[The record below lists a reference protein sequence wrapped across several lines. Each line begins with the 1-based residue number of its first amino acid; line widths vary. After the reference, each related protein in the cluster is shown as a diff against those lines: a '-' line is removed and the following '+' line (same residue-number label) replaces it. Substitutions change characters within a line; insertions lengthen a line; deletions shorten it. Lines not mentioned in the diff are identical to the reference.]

1 MNTSNEQWAESTFI
15 KSGYPNF
22 RNLPWDV
29 PFTTWDASICSS
41 LVTVPTGVSRHPV
54 LFVNFDGDIYALKQ
68 MPGSSAQI
76 EYNLLTEIEKAR
88 LPAVTPV
95 GYIYTP
101 LLNNNSSI
109 LITRYLERS
118 IPFRNLFVQKHLMN
132 YRKYLLDAI
141 AGLLVQIHLAGIY
154 WGDCSLSNT
163 LFRRDAGALSA
174 YLVDAET
181 AEVSPDFSPTLRHH
195 ELEIMEDN
203 INAELE
209 DITIRNIIHKDDLHS
224 YPGAYIRLR
233 YQALWEE
240 VTQEEY
246 IKKDEHYRINDRIR
260 ALNSLGYSISNIELH
275 DTDFGDQLR
284 VRIVVSDRNFHR
296 DQLFGLTGLDME
308 EGQAQIV
315 MNEIHE
321 LKATLSRDKGNEVPM
336 SVAAHHW
343 LTQLYEPIQ
352 GIIQSEA
359 GEGADSA
366 ELYCHILE
374 HKWYLSEKVNHDV
387 GHANAV
393 QDYFANF
400 PLGNRL

>member
-1 MNTSNEQWAESTFI
+1 
-15 KSGYPNF
+15 
-22 RNLPWDV
+22 
-29 PFTTWDASICSS
+29 
-41 LVTVPTGVSRHPV
+41 
-54 LFVNFDGDIYALKQ
+54 
-68 MPGSSAQI
+68 
-76 EYNLLTEIEKAR
+76 
-88 LPAVTPV
+88 
-95 GYIYTP
+95 
-101 LLNNNSSI
+101 
-109 LITRYLERS
+109 
-118 IPFRNLFVQKHLMN
+118 
-132 YRKYLLDAI
+132 
-141 AGLLVQIHLAGIY
+141 
-154 WGDCSLSNT
+154 
-163 LFRRDAGALSA
+163 
-174 YLVDAET
+174 VDAET
-181 AEVSPDFSPTLRHH
+181 AEVSPDFSPTMRHH

-209 DITIRNIIHKDDLHS
+209 DITIRNIINKNDLHS

-240 VTQEEY
+240 VTREEY
-246 IKKDEHYRINDRIR
+246 IKKDEHYRINERIR

-343 LTQLYEPIQ
+343 LTQLYGPIQ

-359 GEGADSA
+359 GESVESA

-374 HKWYLSEKVNHDV
+374 HKWYLSEKVKHDV
-387 GHANAV
+387 GHINAV
-393 QDYFANF
+393 QDYLENF
-400 PLGNRL
+400 PLGNRLQTSNIAVVSSMKVGIRRK

>member
-1 MNTSNEQWAESTFI
+1 MSNQNRQWIEKTYI
-15 KSGYPNF
+15 KSGYPDF
-22 RNLPWDV
+22 CDLPWEI
-29 PFTTWDASICSS
+29 PFTDWDGSNCTN
-41 LVTVPTGVSRHPV
+41 LVTVTTGISRHRV
-54 LFVNFDGDIYALKQ
+54 LFINFDGDMYALKQ
-68 MPGSSAQI
+68 LPAKCAQT
-76 EYNLLTEIEKAR
+76 EYNLLSEIENAR

-95 GYIYTP
+95 GYIFPP
-101 LLNNNSSI
+101 LLDNTSSI

-118 IPFRNLFVQKHLMN
+118 IPFRTLFVQKHLIN
-132 YRKYLLDAI
+132 YRKYLFDAI

-181 AEVSPDFSPTLRHH
+181 AEVSPDFSPTMRHH

-209 DITIRNIIHKDDLHS
+209 DIAIRKIIPKDDLHT

-240 VTQEEY
+240 VTREEH
-246 IKKDEHYRINDRIR
+246 IKKDEHYRINERIR
-260 ALNSLGYSISNIELH
+260 ALNALGYSIREIELH
-275 DTDFGDQLR
+275 DTDFGNQLR

-296 DQLFGLTGLDME
+296 DHLFGLTGLDIE

-321 LKATLSRDKGNEVPM
+321 LRATLSRDKGHEVPIN
-336 SVAAHHW
+336 VAAHHW
-343 LTQLYEPIQ
+343 LTQIYGPIL

-359 GEGADSA
+359 DDQVDMV

-374 HKWYLSEKVNHDV
+374 HKWYLSEKVKHDV
-387 GHANAV
+387 GHVIAV
-393 QDYFANF
+393 QDYIANF
-400 PLGNRL
+400 PPSIR

>member
-1 MNTSNEQWAESTFI
+1 MNTSNEQWIESTFI
-15 KSGYPNF
+15 KSGYPDF

-29 PFTTWDASICSS
+29 PFNTWDASICNS
-41 LVTVPTGVSRHPV
+41 LVTVPMGVSRHPV

-68 MPGSSAQI
+68 MPGRHAQI
-76 EYNLLTEIEKAR
+76 EFNLLTEIEKAR

-109 LITRYLERS
+109 LITRYLKRS

-141 AGLLVQIHLAGIY
+141 AGLLVQIHLGGIY

-163 LFRRDAGALSA
+163 LFRCDAGALSA

-181 AEVSPDFSPTLRHH
+181 AEVSPDFSPTMRHH

-209 DITIRNIIHKDDLHS
+209 DITIRNIINKNDLHS

-240 VTQEEY
+240 VTREEY
-246 IKKDEHYRINDRIR
+246 IKKDEHYRINERIR

-343 LTQLYEPIQ
+343 LTQLYGPIQ

-359 GEGADSA
+359 GESVESA

-374 HKWYLSEKVNHDV
+374 HKWYLSEKVKHDV
-387 GHANAV
+387 GHVNAV
-393 QDYFANF
+393 QDYLENF